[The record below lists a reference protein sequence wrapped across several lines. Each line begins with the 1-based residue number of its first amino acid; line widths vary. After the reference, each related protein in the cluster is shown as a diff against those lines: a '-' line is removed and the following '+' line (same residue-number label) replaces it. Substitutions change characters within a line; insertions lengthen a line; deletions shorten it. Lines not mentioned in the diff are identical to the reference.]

1 MRMIYCIHAD
11 TWPLPHMHDFNLRAS
26 YMRSAILMAAL
37 HPARMTPVRSEWKGA
52 LLAPFSTAMSWC
64 DWSRTV

>member
-1 MRMIYCIHAD
+1 MIYCIHAD
-11 TWPLPHMHDFNLRAS
+11 RLPMPHMPVFDLRKR

-52 LLAPFSTAMSWC
+52 LLAPFSTAMS
-64 DWSRTV
+64 